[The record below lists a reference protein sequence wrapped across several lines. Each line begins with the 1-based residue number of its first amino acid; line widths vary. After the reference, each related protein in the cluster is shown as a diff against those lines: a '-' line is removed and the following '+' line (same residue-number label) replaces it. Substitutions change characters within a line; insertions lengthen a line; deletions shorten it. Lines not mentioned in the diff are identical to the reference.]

1 MSWKEKKMVNFQEKS
16 RDEKSVKISLD
27 LKLACEKKE
36 KREKKEEE

>member
-1 MSWKEKKMVNFQEKS
+1 MVNFQEKS

-36 KREKKEEE
+36 KKEKRKKRNRQED